1 MGSCLSCIS
10 CNAVALQVVLKLP
23 HGQKC
28 VRYHNGEFLPMDSIQ
43 EWIQTLY
50 PSNWTG
56 WAAYNDETKLTTK
69 KTKGHCKGIVSWNNR
84 KIGWL
89 IHSIPHFPIEMTNT
103 TISPILPSE
112 LMYGQSFVYIE
123 MNYSKKQLDNIFKQV
138 NWMDANIFLHH
149 NMPSTLSHFS
159 PIEVK
164 IMNISSTV
172 RHHSKSSHHTIDI
185 YGDYLCVIEPSK
197 WYVETWRR
205 GSPITKVT
213 NNLHDINKLSWNE
226 IKYKESQDH
235 SKWAVSKKYVWI
247 GDLNR
252 MESQMKRGG
261 GGVLIRDSNMVKA
274 FSSLIVS

>member
-1 MGSCLSCIS
+1 
-10 CNAVALQVVLKLP
+10 LKLP

-28 VRYHNGEFLPMDSIQ
+28 IRYHKGEFLPMDSIQ

-50 PSNWTG
+50 PSNWSG
-56 WAAYNDETKLTTK
+56 WAAYNDETTLTNK
-69 KTKGHCKGIVSWNNR
+69 KTKGHCKGIVSWNKR

-89 IHSIPHFPIEMTNT
+89 IHSIPHFPTEMST
-103 TISPILPSE
+103 TTMSPILPSE

-123 MNYSKKQLDNIFKQV
+123 MNYTKKQLDDIFKQI

-149 NMPSTLSHFS
+149 NMPSTLSYFS

-164 IMNISSTV
+164 IMNISYRI
-172 RHHSKSSHHTIDI
+172 RHHSKTSQHTMDI
-185 YGDYLCVIEPSK
+185 YGDHLCSLDASK

-213 NNLHDINKLSWNE
+213 DNLHDINKLSWNE

-274 FSSLIVS
+274 FSSLLVS